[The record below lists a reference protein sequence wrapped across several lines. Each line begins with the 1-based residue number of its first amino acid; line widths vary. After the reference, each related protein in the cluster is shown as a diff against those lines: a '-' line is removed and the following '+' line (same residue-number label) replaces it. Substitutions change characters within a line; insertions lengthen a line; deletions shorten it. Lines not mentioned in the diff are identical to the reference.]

1 MYIKKTYPQYL
12 FIKEKDL
19 KFSYSG
25 LDEAT
30 GEKDYRMAW
39 QQK

>member
-1 MYIKKTYPQYL
+1 FEIQ
-12 FIKEKDL
+12 
-19 KFSYSG
+19 YSG

-30 GEKDYRMAW
+30 GEKDYVMAW